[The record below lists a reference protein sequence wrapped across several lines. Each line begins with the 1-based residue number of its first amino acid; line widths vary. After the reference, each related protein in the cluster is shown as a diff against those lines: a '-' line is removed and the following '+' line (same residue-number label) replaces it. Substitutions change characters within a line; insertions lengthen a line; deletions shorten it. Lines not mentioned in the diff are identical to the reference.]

1 MDTLECIKARRSV
14 RKYKSDP
21 VPPEKLNEVL
31 EAFRLAPSWA
41 NLQPWELVVV
51 TDPAMKEKLQ
61 DTLPKGNPARSAMV
75 QAPVVIAVCG
85 VKGKSGMYK
94 NEAVTA
100 LGDWFMF
107 DLGIAAQNL
116 CLAACA
122 LGLGTV
128 HAGYLDHQK
137 ASELLGLPPDR
148 TVVELVPLGFPD
160 HEPKNPGRKALAE
173 FVHRDQYGKR
183 WAE

>member
-1 MDTLECIKARRSV
+1 MDTLECIKTRRSV
-14 RKYKSDP
+14 RKYKSEP
-21 VPPEKLNEVL
+21 IPPEKLSAVL
-31 EAFRLAPSWA
+31 EAFRQAPSWA
-41 NLQPWELVVV
+41 NVQAWELVVV
-51 TDPAMKEKLQ
+51 TDPAVKEKLQ
-61 DTLPKGNPARSAMV
+61 NTLPKGNPARNAMT
-75 QAPVVIAVCG
+75 QAPVVLAVCG

-107 DLGIAAQNL
+107 DLGIATQNL
-116 CLAACA
+116 CLAAWA

-137 ASELLGLPPDR
+137 AGRILGLPPN
-148 TVVELVPLGFPD
+148 TMVVELVPLGVPD

-173 FVHRDQYGKR
+173 FVHLNQYGNH
-183 WAE
+183 WAG